1 MRDFE
6 PTFGVGGVMF
16 ENEFEIVACVSGV
29 CFLFSE
35 SVRRRILIRGT
46 KTHGC

>member
-6 PTFGVGGVMF
+6 PISGVGEVRFGGEVEM
-16 ENEFEIVACVSGV
+16 VSCVSGV
-29 CFLFSE
+29 WFLFSE
-35 SVRRRILIRGT
+35 SACRRILIRGA